1 LSVLRSPLD
10 SLAVYALSIVAWLF
24 EVSMYV
30 VLAWGFGIFKPFAVF
45 VLTAAVANLATI
57 APSTPAYLGVF
68 DAPVKYVLIPFGV
81 NENLATSYT
90 IVLHAAL
97 VIPVTLLGFYFAARL
112 GLTLGEL
119 SRAKVEA
126 EPVAE
131 SDLKSKI

>member
-1 LSVLRSPLD
+1 
-10 SLAVYALSIVAWLF
+10 
-24 EVSMYV
+24 
-30 VLAWGFGIFKPFAVF
+30 
-45 VLTAAVANLATI
+45 
-57 APSTPAYLGVF
+57 
-68 DAPVKYVLIPFGV
+68 VLIPFGV